1 LDAATRLRIGQ
12 SLGSRPWL
20 GGIALAVLATG
31 VPLFVTDP
39 GLQDLAVL
47 SAYYLLLAGGWNLL
61 AGFSGQFSFAHAA
74 LAAVGAYVTVLLES
88 KWNVPVAATLPL
100 AGLGT
105 ALIGAALGAVLL
117 RVRGVYLS
125 LVSFA
130 FAGAFSAWLY
140 GAFDFT
146 GGGRGH
152 TTGILF
158 SGVDQ
163 SPYVWLGLGLVIAY
177 FASQALLLNSRWG
190 LYLLAVRDREEVAE
204 GLGVRSRQV
213 KVVAFAFSS
222 FWAGV
227 AGSLYAAYEGIVA
240 PSIGSLLTMGLILAM
255 VVVGGM
261 GRRFGPLLG
270 VLVLQAISYWVRG
283 YGAQYTLLIFAA
295 LVLGVM
301 LFSRDGLLA
310 LAEPV
315 VRRYR
320 PRQRWL
326 NQSPPG

>member
-1 LDAATRLRIGQ
+1 M
-12 SLGSRPWL
+12 LGT
-20 GGIALAVLATG
+20 A
-31 VPLFVTDP
+31 VPLFVSDP

-74 LAAVGAYVTVLLES
+74 LAAVGAYGTVLLEV

-105 ALIGAALGAVLL
+105 ALIGAALGTILL

-177 FASQALLLNSRWG
+177 FVSQALLLNSRWG

-240 PSIGSLLTMGLILAM
+240 PSIGNLLTMGLILAM

-270 VLVLQAISYWVRG
+270 VLVLQVISYWVRG

-320 PRQRWL
+320 PRERWL
-326 NQSPPG
+326 SQGPVR

>member
-1 LDAATRLRIGQ
+1 M
-12 SLGSRPWL
+12 
-20 GGIALAVLATG
+20 LASG
-31 VPLFVTDP
+31 VPLFVSDP
-39 GLQDLAVL
+39 GLQDLAIL

-61 AGFSGQFSFAHAA
+61 AGFTGQFSFAQAA
-74 LAAVGAYVTVLLES
+74 LAAVGAYSTVLLETE
-88 KWNVPVAATLPL
+88 WNVPVAATLPL
-100 AGLGT
+100 AGLLT
-105 ALIGAALGAVLL
+105 ALVGALLGAILL

-158 SGVDQ
+158 PGLDQ
-163 SPYVWLGLGLVIAY
+163 SPYVWLGLGLVVAY
-177 FASQALLLNSRWG
+177 FVSQALLLNSRWG
-190 LYLLAVRDREEVAE
+190 LHLVAVRDREEVAE

-213 KVVAFAFSS
+213 KVGAFAFSS

-240 PSIGSLLTMGLILAM
+240 PSIGNLLTMGLILAM

-261 GRRFGPLLG
+261 GRRFGPLVG
-270 VLVLQAISYWVRG
+270 VLLLQSISYWVRG
-283 YGAQYTLLIFAA
+283 FGAQYTLLIFAA

-310 LAEPV
+310 LGESIV
-315 VRRYR
+315 MRWR
-320 PRQRWL
+320 PSSRWL
-326 NQSPPG
+326 DQDPTAMIKPSTPQ

>member
-1 LDAATRLRIGQ
+1 MDAATRVRFGQ

-20 GGIALAVLATG
+20 WGIALAVLGTA
-31 VPLFVTDP
+31 VPLFVSDP

-47 SAYYLLLAGGWNLL
+47 SAFYLLLAGGWNLL

-74 LAAVGAYVTVLLES
+74 LAAVGAYCTVLLES

-105 ALIGAALGAVLL
+105 ALIGAALGTILL

-152 TTGILF
+152 TAGILF

-270 VLVLQAISYWVRG
+270 VLILQVISYWVRG
-283 YGAQYTLLIFAA
+283 YGAQYTLLIFSA
-295 LVLGVM
+295 LVLCVM
-301 LFSRDGLLA
+301 LFSRDGLLS

-320 PRQRWL
+320 PRQRW
-326 NQSPPG
+326 QSQGPLR